1 MEAKEYAK
9 MFGGFSTEKRVNI
22 ISALMDAGPD
32 GASLIDLSRLT
43 GLSVIEI
50 GNTIEALFL
59 MNMIKISIKGEN
71 KLLIANFAVLDGLFE
86 AAYNELGP
94 GRDKIKPANIPQ
106 LTAEPGAS
114 A

>member
-32 GASLIDLSRLT
+32 GASLIDLSRTT

-71 KLLIANFAVLDGLFE
+71 KLLIANFDVLDDLFE

-94 GRDKIKPANIPQ
+94 GRGKSKPADLPQ
-106 LTAEPGAS
+106 LTS
-114 A
+114 

>member
-1 MEAKEYAK
+1 MEAKEFAK

-22 ISALMDAGPD
+22 ISALMDAGPG
-32 GASLIDLSRLT
+32 GASLIDLSRVT

-59 MNMIKISIKGEN
+59 MDMIKISIKGEN
-71 KLLIANFAVLDGLFE
+71 KLLIANFSVLDALFE

-94 GRDKIKPANIPQ
+94 GRAKVKAADTPLLAS
-106 LTAEPGAS
+106 EPGAP

>member
-32 GASLIDLSRLT
+32 GTSLIDLSRST

-86 AAYNELGP
+86 EAYNELGP
-94 GRDKIKPANIPQ
+94 GRDKNKPADVPQ
-106 LTAEPGAS
+106 LTT
-114 A
+114 